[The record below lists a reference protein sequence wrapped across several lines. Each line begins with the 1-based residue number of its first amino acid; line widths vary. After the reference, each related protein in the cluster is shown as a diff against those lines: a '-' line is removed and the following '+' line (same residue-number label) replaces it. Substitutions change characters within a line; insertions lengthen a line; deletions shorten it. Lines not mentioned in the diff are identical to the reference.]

1 MKKLLFIFVVALM
14 LVSCDSPVQENDDEE
29 QTVETTQET
38 KVEETKEEPKQVIE
52 EQKPQEEK
60 AVKEPKE
67 EQHIEEPKEE
77 QPVKETKEEPV
88 EETPVEQPEETK
100 VEEVTEEVEPV
111 VFEEQP
117 EEIIEEPEVEE
128 QPVEQPVEETE
139 EETEEFVFTGKW
151 IDVNYTDG
159 DFGIPYFCVPKG
171 YDPYAYLYFIIGTED
186 RCDFPMV
193 KFEKSNIKLT
203 HKKKDK
209 YTDWSMG
216 FWKMDWVDYSRA
228 FQPEVEVYEIS
239 VSSDFRYDSLLL
251 TYQDLYIGKD
261 SPTKIA
267 YLLTKEND
275 KWYIRSATQKDLYN
289 QLPEKDEAKYTAQ
302 VISYYN

>member
-100 VEEVTEEVEPV
+100 VEEVTEEVEPEV
-111 VFEEQP
+111 IEEQP

-128 QPVEQPVEETE
+128 QPVEQPV

-193 KFEKSNIKLT
+193 KFEKTNIKLT

>member
-14 LVSCDSPVQENDDEE
+14 LVSCDSPVQENEE
-29 QTVETTQET
+29 QPVVETTEET
-38 KVEETKEEPKQVIE
+38 KVEETKEEPEQVIE

-60 AVKEPKE
+60 AV
-67 EQHIEEPKEE
+67 EEPKKE
-77 QPVKETKEEPV
+77 QPVKETKEEQPAEEPKEEPV

-100 VEEVTEEVEPV
+100 VEEVTEEVEPEV
-111 VFEEQP
+111 IKEQP
-117 EEIIEEPEVEE
+117 EEIVEEPEVE
-128 QPVEQPVEETE
+128 EQPVEETE
-139 EETEEFVFTGKW
+139 EETEEFIFTGKW

-171 YDPYAYLYFIIGTED
+171 YDPYAYSYFIIGTED

-193 KFEKSNIKLT
+193 KFEKTNVELT

-209 YTDWSMG
+209 YKDYTFA
-216 FWKMDWVDYSRA
+216 FWKFNSSDRSRT

-251 TYQDLYIGKD
+251 FYHDLYMSSD
-261 SPTKIA
+261 PMNIA

-275 KWYIRSATQKDLYN
+275 KWYIRSAARINLYN
-289 QLPEKDEAKYTAQ
+289 YLPEKDEAKYTAK